1 MWNEI
6 IDLEKALYYR
16 LLNTGA
22 VGPDTK
28 TSRVQDLHYI
38 QREWRHDKTAMST
51 PINRTSSRSRP
62 RSRSRGEAEDERF
75 VKDIVERGEWYI
87 EKQLKDAGDS
97 ILEDVMER
105 FKAPTSNL
113 LALLAMPDPI
123 PTRLYRRGLRMKL
136 NTLRATESGN
146 VCTTEYAAAPL
157 RYRSSCHPIFQS

>member
-105 FKAPTSNL
+105 FKA
-113 LALLAMPDPI
+113 
-123 PTRLYRRGLRMKL
+123 L
-136 NTLRATESGN
+136 NVES
-146 VCTTEYAAAPL
+146 P
-157 RYRSSCHPIFQS
+157 RSSSDAGSYSDSVIPSGAPYEIKYAPRN